1 MSGQNGHELMLRNGM
16 LNKYPRTITRP
27 MSRRPLAWGVAAAAA
42 LALVAMLATPSLA
55 GSDSGTKR
63 LYEGNFIAVEIP
75 FTSDSALSL
84 DISYEV
90 TVTSG
95 PAVDVYFMDEV
106 GYWAFVEPGAGE
118 FSYYAAHSYVG
129 TTYATDSFAWYEKGT
144 FYVVVQQTG
153 GSQTSASDVEYAVEW
168 EESAIGSSMCFAL
181 GAILAAIVI
190 GAIVIAI
197 IRAKR
202 PAPKVDRWG
211 RPLPPSK
218 PPPPA
223 IVRPAPAPAP
233 QAQPLRT
240 APAIAWASGEQTYDV
255 APEQGAPAAPVEGPL
270 PEPVYAAPAAYRMD
284 RPRTP

>member
-1 MSGQNGHELMLRNGM
+1 M
-16 LNKYPRTITRP
+16 TIARP
-27 MSRRPLAWGVAAAAA
+27 MPRRSLAWGVAAVAA

-55 GSDSGTKR
+55 GSDSGMKW

-84 DISYEV
+84 DISFEI

-106 GYWAFVEPGAGE
+106 GYWAFVEPGIGE
-118 FSYYAAHSYVG
+118 FSYYAAHSYVDR
-129 TTYATDSFAWYEKGT
+129 TYASDSFAWYEKGT
-144 FYVVVQQTG
+144 YYVVVEQTG
-153 GSQTSASDVEYAVEW
+153 VSQTSASDVEYVVEW
-168 EESAIGSSMCFAL
+168 EENALGNSVCYVL
-181 GAILAAIVI
+181 GAILAVIVI
-190 GAIVIAI
+190 GAIAVAV

-211 RPLPPSK
+211 RPLPHAK
-218 PPPPA
+218 PAPPT

-233 QAQPLRT
+233 QAQVYRQSPATDRT
-240 APAIAWASGEQTYDV
+240 PSEQAYDV
-255 APEQGAPAAPVEGPL
+255 APEQGAPAAPEEGPL
-270 PEPVYAAPAAYRMD
+270 PEPVYSSPAAYKMD